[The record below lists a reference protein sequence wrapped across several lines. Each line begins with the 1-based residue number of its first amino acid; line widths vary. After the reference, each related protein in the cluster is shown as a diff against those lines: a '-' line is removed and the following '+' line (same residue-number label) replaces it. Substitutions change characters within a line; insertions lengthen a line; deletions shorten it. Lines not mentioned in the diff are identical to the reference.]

1 MTAAGSVRTL
11 LAVAGRCMRPG
22 GGVLR
27 AVLTSAALLLAV
39 GMLIAF
45 LPLDLAI
52 LAATAVGM
60 QLAVWCGVGR
70 HQVGRRM
77 RRLAGR
83 G

>member
-1 MTAAGSVRTL
+1 MTKAGSVRTL
-11 LAVAGRCMRPG
+11 RAVAGRCIRPG

-27 AVLTSAALLLAV
+27 TVLTWAALLLAV
-39 GMLIAF
+39 GVLIEF

-52 LAATAVGM
+52 LAATTVGM

-70 HQVGRRM
+70 HQVGLRM